1 MSDKV
6 FFLDT
11 TLRDGEQT
19 PGLTLTIDKKVS
31 IARKLDEVGVDVIE
45 GGSAIASA
53 GEREALKRMAK
64 EGLKAEV
71 ASFCRGLTGD
81 IDAAL
86 SCDVDA
92 ICLVISTSKLHIE
105 KKLRSTPEKV
115 LADTVK
121 CVEHAKKHGLIV
133 DVLAEDGSRT
143 EMSYLKKLFSES
155 VKAGA
160 DRVCLCDTVG
170 VFCPEKAFEAVQ
182 ELRKSLKVRLGF
194 HGHNDLACGVANT
207 LAAYRAGARELHCTV
222 NGLGERAG
230 NAPLD
235 EVAVGLKYFYNVDTL
250 DTRKMSELSE
260 FVSVLTGVP
269 VAGNKP
275 LVGRN
280 AFAHESGIHVDGVL
294 KAEGTYEPI
303 TPEMVGQKR
312 RIQLGKHSG
321 RKAIELK
328 VKDLGVKATPQ
339 QLEEIFSKVK
349 KIGDSG
355 KEMTDADFQVIVFD
369 VLQTP
374 VEQHVK
380 LKELVSLTGSNLTPT
395 ASVKLDINGIEKVS
409 AAIGNGPVDA
419 AINAIETALGGTNVK
434 LSSYHVDA
442 VTGGT
447 DALVDVKIKLEK
459 DGREVSAASA
469 GTDIVIVSVEAL
481 LKGLNLLFGK
491 EKK

>member
-6 FFLDT
+6 FLLDT

-19 PGLTLTIDKKVS
+19 PGLSLTVDKKVS
-31 IARKLDEVGVDVIE
+31 IAKKLDEIGVDVIE
-45 GGSAIASA
+45 AGSAIASE
-53 GEREALKRMAK
+53 GERQALKRIAG

-71 ASFCRGLTGD
+71 ASFCRGLIGD
-81 IDAAL
+81 VDAAL
-86 SCDVDA
+86 SCDVDS

-105 KKLRSTPEKV
+105 KKLRKTPEEV
-115 LADTVK
+115 LQMTVG

-143 EMSYLKKLFSES
+143 ELNYLKKLFDES

-160 DRVCLCDTVG
+160 DRICLCDTVG
-170 VFCPEKAFEAVQ
+170 VLAPEKTL
-182 ELRKSLKVRLGF
+182 ELMRELVKSFKVRVGF
-194 HGHNDLACGVANT
+194 HGHNDLGCGVANT

-230 NAPLD
+230 NAAID
-235 EVAVGLKYFYNVDTL
+235 EVAIGLKYFYNVDTV
-250 DTRKMSELSE
+250 DTKKLSELSD
-260 FVSVLTGVP
+260 FVAILSGVSVAP
-269 VAGNKP
+269 NKP

-294 KAEGTYEPI
+294 KAEATYEPI

-328 VKDLGVKATPQ
+328 INELGVKASPQ

-349 KIGDSG
+349 KVGDSG
-355 KEMTDADFQVIVFD
+355 KEVTDADFHAIVFD
-369 VLQTP
+369 ALQTP

-380 LKELVSLTGSNLTPT
+380 LKELVSVTGNNLTPT
-395 ASVKLDINGIEKVS
+395 ASVKLQIDGTEKLS
-409 AAIGNGPVDA
+409 AGTGNGPVDA
-419 AINAIETALGGTNVK
+419 AINAIENALGGTDVK
-434 LSSYHVDA
+434 LTAYHVDA
-442 VTGGT
+442 ISGGT
-447 DALVDVKIKLEK
+447 DALVDVKIKLRKGEK
-459 DGREVSAASA
+459 EVSAASA
-469 GTDIVIVSVEAL
+469 GTDIVLVSVEAV
-481 LKGLNLLFGK
+481 LKGLNLLL
-491 EKK
+491 